1 MEFIRT
7 HLATI
12 ITAFIVFGAFAWV
25 VIASVRRSI
34 RGKGSCT
41 TGCSMCPMAGSCPA
55 SHHERAADDL
65 PAAEKIDAINLK
77 NGSTSGKLFVLP
89 E

>member
-12 ITAFIVFGAFAWV
+12 ITAFIVFGAFAWI

-41 TGCSMCPMAGSCPA
+41 TGCSMCPMAGSC
-55 SHHERAADDL
+55 SITRRDKAADDL
-65 PAAEKIDAINLK
+65 PAAEK
-77 NGSTSGKLFVLP
+77 SMR
-89 E
+89 